1 MQIIAVAAAMSS
13 SGHRMTIVGY
23 DDSIYFDHN
32 GDGVIQESE
41 KGAFKIV
48 NSWGTSYE
56 NNGFCW
62 VSYDALNY
70 ESKTGDTSAEKR
82 ESAMRSFAVQ
92 NVDSSDVN
100 YSGAELVMTL
110 NTAARDEVY
119 INVNAKDKAGYNK
132 SQEFTPTFNCN
143 VLRYSL
149 EGSEVAEDGTV
160 TFDLNNVINDIS
172 PENVDKYDWS
182 INILDTTDDS
192 KPVVLKDA
200 KIKLNGNDYGFAYTD
215 GKEIDGS
222 NADYMIS
229 TEPQGDN
236 IATVYYKNDSWN
248 NANIHFK
255 KDNGSWTNVPGVC
268 MTKSDLDEYTWK
280 YQIDLDSAKGA
291 TICFNDGNNNNNY
304 YVTKGIIGIK
314 DGTYHEIGMS
324 ADIEFTGKV
333 GDSYAEINVKMV
345 QHHIHL
351 NIHPHRMVR
360 N

>member
-110 NTAARDEVY
+110 NTSARDEVY

-132 SQEFTPTFNCN
+132 S
-143 VLRYSL
+143 
-149 EGSEVAEDGTV
+149 
-160 TFDLNNVINDIS
+160 
-172 PENVDKYDWS
+172 
-182 INILDTTDDS
+182 
-192 KPVVLKDA
+192 
-200 KIKLNGNDYGFAYTD
+200 
-215 GKEIDGS
+215 
-222 NADYMIS
+222 
-229 TEPQGDN
+229 
-236 IATVYYKNDSWN
+236 
-248 NANIHFK
+248 
-255 KDNGSWTNVPGVC
+255 
-268 MTKSDLDEYTWK
+268 
-280 YQIDLDSAKGA
+280 
-291 TICFNDGNNNNNY
+291 
-304 YVTKGIIGIK
+304 
-314 DGTYHEIGMS
+314 
-324 ADIEFTGKV
+324 
-333 GDSYAEINVKMV
+333 
-345 QHHIHL
+345 
-351 NIHPHRMVR
+351 
-360 N
+360 

>member
-222 NADYMIS
+222 N
-229 TEPQGDN
+229 N
-236 IATVYYKNDSWN
+236 WDS
-248 NANIHFK
+248 
-255 KDNGSWTNVPGVC
+255 
-268 MTKSDLDEYTWK
+268 
-280 YQIDLDSAKGA
+280 
-291 TICFNDGNNNNNY
+291 NNNNNY

-314 DGTYHEIGMS
+314 DGTYHEIGMI

-351 NIHPHRMVR
+351 NIYPHRMVR